1 MESDRNAFQIR
12 FIVRVSMQAQLSS
25 YEKIQAEQKPAR
37 KFSQTTIN
45 LGNECLNLL
54 KRNEREIFIL

>member
-1 MESDRNAFQIR
+1 
-12 FIVRVSMQAQLSS
+12 MQAQLSS

-54 KRNEREIFIL
+54 KRNEREIFILWS